1 MTATE
6 LGGSRDRILAQALC
20 LFAEHGYRGLSMRE
34 IADAVGFTK
43 AALYYHFRDKE
54 DLFGAVVH
62 AYLLEL
68 GALVDAASANA
79 PSCRVAVARIVQGIM
94 GQPPEQRA
102 IVQLV
107 SQEMGHM
114 TPERRA
120 VLMAEYGEL
129 FLGRLQ
135 RLLSDGMQRGELRS
149 VDPVVATWA
158 LLGMLQPYFSPAQTD
173 RGARVPTEAV
183 VETLLSVFFDGLQA
197 DATSRLE
204 PGAPGL

>member
-1 MTATE
+1 MTSSASA
-6 LGGSRDRILAQALC
+6 GSRERVLVKALH

-135 RLLSDGMQRGELRS
+135 RVLSDGMQRGELRS

-183 VETLLSVFFDGLQA
+183 VDALLSIYFDGLQA
-197 DATSRLE
+197 DSM
-204 PGAPGL
+204 